1 MPEIKNRH
9 EWLKAAL
16 RERGSSFSQIAR
28 ELGVG
33 PSSVVHAAKRR
44 HVSKRIETAI
54 AERLSKD
61 IEEIWGEARE
71 QTQEAT
77 QS

>member
-1 MPEIKNRH
+1 MPEITDQH

-16 RERGSSFSQIAR
+16 RERGSSFAKIAR
-28 ELGVG
+28 ELGVR

-54 AERLSKD
+54 AAHLGKD
-61 IEEIWGEARE
+61 IEEIWGEAE
-71 QTQEAT
+71 EPLQEGR